1 MKNKTNILDLYLT
14 YSTRAVL
21 WSPFF
26 LEKRATLMVIML
38 SSPEV
43 KDPIISGPG
52 NRSI

>member
-1 MKNKTNILDLYLT
+1 MENKTNILDVYLA
-14 YSTRAVL
+14 YSARAVL

-26 LEKRATLMVIML
+26 LEKRATLMALML